1 MNEIITVNYDSEQPT
16 VLGRD
21 LHEALEIKTEYKKW
35 FSRMCEYGF
44 DENVDFIKVTQKCL
58 TSSTGQNI
66 TDHQLTIPM
75 AKEICMLQRSEKGK
89 MCRQYFIGIE
99 EKWNTPEVVM
109 ARALQMANRKLDEV
123 RNTNMLLEER
133 VNTLLEDNNTLLESN
148 NTLLESNEELTT
160 SNKVFVTNVNTWDY
174 KSILNSLVR
183 VYAMT
188 CFSGRFGQAWNDYFK
203 QLKYKY
209 HIDLKKR
216 KVSSEVKGNEAI
228 IDLLREDEISDAVR
242 MIVAI
247 CEENG
252 INTGKIIKKV
262 NSEKYA

>member
-1 MNEIITVNYDSEQPT
+1 MSHVDNEDKRIEMLPNSQNGNTVGKVTLINESGLYSLILRSKLEKAKRFKRWVTSEVLPT
-16 VLGRD
+16 LRKHGMYVTDD
-21 LHEALEIKTEYKKW
+21 LLNNPDLAIKAFTTLKEEREKNKALEAELEKK
-35 FSRMCEYGF
+35 
-44 DENVDFIKVTQKCL
+44 
-58 TSSTGQNI
+58 
-66 TDHQLTIPM
+66 
-75 AKEICMLQRSEKGK
+75 
-89 MCRQYFIGIE
+89 E
-99 EKWNTPEVVM
+99 EK
-109 ARALQMANRKLDEV
+109 
-123 RNTNMLLEER
+123 
-133 VNTLLEDNNTLLESN
+133 VNTLLEDNNMLLESN

-216 KVSSEVKGNEAI
+216 KASGEAKGNEAI